1 MQIPSELGSR
11 LCGIVSAAWSG
22 SYPDA
27 IAFASALE
35 KLAAEARVYAAKQRA
50 EHDGD
55 RIIG

>member
-1 MQIPSELGSR
+1 MKIPADLGGR
-11 LCGIVSAAWSG
+11 LCGIMSAAWSD

-35 KLAAEARVYAAKQRA
+35 KLAAEARVYAAKQKA
-50 EHDGD
+50 EHDGQ